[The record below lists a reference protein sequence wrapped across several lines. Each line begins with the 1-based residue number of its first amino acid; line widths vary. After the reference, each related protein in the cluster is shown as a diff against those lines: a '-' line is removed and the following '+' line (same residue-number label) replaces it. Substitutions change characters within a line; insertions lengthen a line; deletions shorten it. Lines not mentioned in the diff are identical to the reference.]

1 MDIPWWED
9 LVTGIQ
15 KPFIKDGCYSV
26 PEKPG
31 LGVELNDEAAKKYLR
46 EPQYLFKAGYFE
58 PTPEF
63 DQSMNREEAMKKRII
78 SRNGIW
84 NGHNGPWVHLDEEGN
99 PVNRADPR

>member
-9 LVTGIQ
+9 LVTGIK
-15 KPFIKDGCYSV
+15 KPLIKDGCYTV

-31 LGVELNDEAAKKYLR
+31 LGVDLNDEVAKKFLR
-46 EPQYLFKAGYFE
+46 DPQYLVKAGYFE

-63 DQSMNREEAMKKRII
+63 DQLIDREDAMKKRII
-78 SRNGIW
+78 SRNGMW

-99 PVNRADPR
+99 LVNRADPR